1 VATTDLDICNL
12 ALARLGVKALLFS
25 MTDGTPEANMSAQ
38 IYPQA
43 RDTALSSFPWPFATK
58 RATLS
63 EAVGETRSG
72 WTYCYTYPS
81 DCLTARYIYPGSRQ
95 VPYNAK
101 IPYVVEAN
109 ALGNGRII
117 CTDQA
122 SAELVYTMRVT
133 DVPSYP
139 PAFVDALA
147 WFVARDLATPLSNNP
162 QMSQFAG
169 QMFVAA
175 IGNAGSIEFRQS
187 QEDPPT
193 RVEGE
198 YIRARGTTP
207 QSNSSST
214 TGR

>member
-1 VATTDLDICNL
+1 VAATDVEICNL
-12 ALARLGVKALLFS
+12 ALARLGTKALVFS
-25 MTDGTPEANMSAQ
+25 LTDGTPEANMCAQ
-38 IYPQA
+38 IFPQA
-43 RDTALSSFPWPFATK
+43 RDTALASFPWPFATK
-58 RATLS
+58 RTNLS
-63 EAVGETRSG
+63 IAAGETRSG

-101 IPYVVEAN
+101 IPYVVETN
-109 ALGNGRII
+109 GTGNGRII
-117 CTDQA
+117 CTDQED
-122 SAELVYTMRVT
+122 AELIYTLRVT
-133 DVPSYP
+133 DIPSFP

-147 WFVARDLATPLSNNP
+147 WFVARDLAMPLSTNP
-162 QMSQFAG
+162 QMAVFCG
-169 QMFVAA
+169 QMFSAA

-198 YIRARGTTP
+198 YVRARGTST
-207 QSNSSST
+207 QSNTT